1 METAYLKETTW
12 EKVDQSHD
20 PAAFVTYL
28 DRLGQA
34 PTMQDFR
41 TRFLN
46 RLPYHPGDRILD
58 AGCGIGSDTR
68 LLQQRL
74 GSTGQVVGLDASHHM
89 LQRARAISCENT
101 PPGEN
106 TPEFVH
112 GNLTHIPFASA
123 SFNGVYCNRVL
134 MHLQDPLTAVRDMLR
149 ILKPGG
155 WMVLFE
161 PDWSSA
167 RIEPDNYIARALLD
181 THYQNFKNGDIGR
194 QLTSLAQWAGAR
206 VVHAA
211 IHRCALS
218 NYRTVR
224 SMMNLERSLNRAV
237 RSGRLLQQQ
246 AETWRTQMVENPDL
260 FQLQITCSV
269 CIARK
274 SRRW

>member
-1 METAYLKETTW
+1 METAYLRETTW
-12 EKVDQSHD
+12 ETVDQSHD
-20 PAAFVTYL
+20 PTAFVTYL

-34 PTMQDFR
+34 PAMEDFR
-41 TRFLN
+41 TRFLD
-46 RLPYHPGDRILD
+46 RLPYRPGDRILD

-68 LLQQRL
+68 LLQKRL

-89 LQRARAISCENT
+89 LQHARSIPC
-101 PPGEN
+101 EN

-112 GNLTHIPFASA
+112 GNVTHIPFASA

-167 RIEPDNYIARALLD
+167 SIEPDNHIARTLLD
-181 THYQNFKNGDIGR
+181 MHCQNFENGAIVR
-194 QLTSLAQWAGAR
+194 QLTSLSQWAGAR

-211 IHRCALS
+211 IHRCTLS
-218 NYRTVR
+218 NYPTVS
-224 SMMNLERSLNRAV
+224 SMMNLERSLNKAV
-237 RSGRLLQQQ
+237 RSGRLLQHQ
-246 AETWRTQMVENPDL
+246 AETWHTRRLENPDL
-260 FQLQITCSV
+260 FQVQITCSV

-274 SRRW
+274 SRR